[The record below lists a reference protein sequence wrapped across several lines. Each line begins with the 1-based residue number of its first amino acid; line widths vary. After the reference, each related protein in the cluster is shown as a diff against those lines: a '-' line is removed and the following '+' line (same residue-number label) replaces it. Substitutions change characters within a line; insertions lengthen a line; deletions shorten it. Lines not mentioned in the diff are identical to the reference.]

1 MAAGAGGPCSE
12 KERGFGFAT
21 KTGGV
26 HALRGGLL
34 STEANHS
41 DNRMP
46 SHKKILLIDDD
57 SAMAEFIGFM
67 VSAFRLE
74 AFTVEHVADFDGG
87 LQRLL
92 SGAYAICLLDYHLG
106 ERDGLE
112 LLREAKARDCTTP
125 VILLTG
131 DSREET
137 DIAAMEGGA
146 IDFIE
151 KFELNPRL
159 LERAVRYALKM
170 AEALAQ
176 LQEQASHDEL
186 TQLANRREF
195 DRRLEE
201 EGQRSLRFQRP
212 LALVM
217 MDLNR
222 FKHINDTCGHLV
234 GDEVLRHV
242 ARLLAGQIR
251 QGDCLARYG
260 GDEFALLMIETDL
273 KGAQIAAARLRAA
286 VVEQRCRDAT
296 GAQFIELSLST
307 GVAAWPETAAMADVL
322 VSTADA
328 ALYEAKRLVA
338 NRTV

>member
-1 MAAGAGGPCSE
+1 MGS
-12 KERGFGFAT
+12 
-21 KTGGV
+21 
-26 HALRGGLL
+26 GLL
-34 STEANHS
+34 SPETNPS
-41 DNRMP
+41 DDRMP
-46 SHKKILLIDDD
+46 SRRKILLIDDD

-74 AFTVEHVADFDGG
+74 TFTMEHVADFEGG
-87 LQRLL
+87 LRRLS

-112 LLREAKARDCTTP
+112 LLREAKARRCTTP

-137 DIAAMEGGA
+137 DLAAMEGGA

-170 AEALAQ
+170 AAALAQ

-195 DRRLEE
+195 DRRIEE
-201 EGQRSLRFQRP
+201 EGQRSRRFQRP

-217 MDLNR
+217 MDLDR

-234 GDEVLRHV
+234 GDEVLRRV
-242 ARLLAGQIR
+242 ARGLAGQVR
-251 QGDCLARYG
+251 RGDCLARYG

-286 VVEQRCRDAT
+286 VEERPGR
-296 GAQFIELSLST
+296 GAVGASAIELSLST
-307 GVAAWPETAAMADVL
+307 GVAAWPETAATLEAL

-338 NRTV
+338 NCPR

>member
-1 MAAGAGGPCSE
+1 
-12 KERGFGFAT
+12 
-21 KTGGV
+21 
-26 HALRGGLL
+26 
-34 STEANHS
+34 
-41 DNRMP
+41 MP
-46 SHKKILLIDDD
+46 SPKKILLIDDD

-74 AFTVEHVADFDGG
+74 AFTVEYAADFDSG

-112 LLREAKARDCTTP
+112 LLKEAKARNCATP

-170 AEALAQ
+170 SAAVAQ

-186 TQLANRREF
+186 TQLANRGEF
-195 DRRLEE
+195 DRRLVEE
-201 EGQRSLRFQRP
+201 CQRSLRFQRP

-222 FKHINDTCGHLV
+222 FKQINDTCGHLV

-242 ARLLAGQIR
+242 AALLAGQIR
-251 QGDCLARYG
+251 RGDCLARYG

-273 KGAQIAAARLRAA
+273 RSAQVAASRLRAA
-286 VVEQRCRDAT
+286 LVEKPCRNAA
-296 GAQFIELSLST
+296 GVSAMELGLST
-307 GVAAWPETAAMADVL
+307 GVAAWPETAATLDVL

-328 ALYEAKRLVA
+328 ALYETKRLVV
-338 NRTV
+338 NRAT